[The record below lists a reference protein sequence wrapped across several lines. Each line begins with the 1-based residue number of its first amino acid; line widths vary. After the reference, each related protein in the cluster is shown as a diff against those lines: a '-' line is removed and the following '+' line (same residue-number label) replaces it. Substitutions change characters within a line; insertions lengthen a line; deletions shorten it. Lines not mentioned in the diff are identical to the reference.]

1 MIEKRSYGGK
11 LKFLRGL
18 KNEKSV
24 LGSQNRTFEGCF
36 EIKMTF
42 KNILEVPALIPAQFP
57 YKKQLFSINF
67 NEN

>member
-1 MIEKRSYGGK
+1 MIEKGSYGGK

-18 KNEKSV
+18 KIEKISFGV
-24 LGSQNRTFEGCF
+24 QNRTSEGCF
-36 EIKMTF
+36 ETKIIF

-57 YKKQLFSINF
+57 DKKQLFSINF